1 MNERHYIQASC
12 ASSIKVIEKSFECA
26 TTQRIHMG
34 LPEQSTRKSLIQP
47 RDDWENFS
55 QRISLKLLK
64 LKRKFQCVN
73 VDVRIKR

>member
-34 LPEQSTRKSLIQP
+34 LPEQSTRMSLIQP
-47 RDDWENFS
+47 RDDWENY
-55 QRISLKLLK
+55 Q
-64 LKRKFQCVN
+64 
-73 VDVRIKR
+73 IK